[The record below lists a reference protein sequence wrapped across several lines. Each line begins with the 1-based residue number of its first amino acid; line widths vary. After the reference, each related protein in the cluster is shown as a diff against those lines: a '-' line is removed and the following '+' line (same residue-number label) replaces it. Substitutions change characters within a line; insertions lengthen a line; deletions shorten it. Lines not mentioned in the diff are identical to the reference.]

1 VNTLR
6 AAADWV
12 RSRLSNRPD
21 SEHGQA
27 LVRLSVI
34 FVVLIYMLGR
44 RALGLDPDY
53 ERSDV
58 VLLMVA
64 TGFVVGFGIVIEIL
78 RSPGLSH
85 IRRAVGM
92 LSDYGLM
99 AAAMAYHSEPLAW
112 VYVIVMWVTV
122 GNGLRYGTLYLF
134 IAVAMATSSFGAVI
148 ALSDYWKVNISLAV
162 GLLIG
167 LAAVPLYLAG
177 LLRDLTRAT
186 EEAKRANEAKT
197 RFLANMSH
205 EFRTPLNGLA
215 GMSELLATTRLDEEQ
230 RQYLSTIQ
238 ASTRSLLSL
247 VEDVLDISAIEAGK
261 LKLIS
266 EGFSLEEVVDNVS
279 LIMRPAAQAKRLSYV
294 VVIDP
299 EVPTDIKGDATH
311 LRQVLLNLVSNAV
324 KFTDQGYVKLQV
336 SLGAG
341 NEAQLV
347 RLRFEIS
354 DSGMGIPASARSKL
368 FEAFEQVDSS
378 LSRRHGG
385 TGLGTTIAKGLT
397 EAMGGSI
404 GFESVENTGSKFW
417 IELPFETV
425 ARAAPVEGPI
435 ISLSPDGTGWAS
447 VGLGPASNNIIAFSN
462 PFLRH
467 RARVRSMRILI
478 ADDHAANRMVL
489 ESLLGKAGH
498 RVTSVADGEAVL
510 DALGVGDYDAV
521 IVDLHM
527 PGISGL
533 EMLKQLR
540 LMEAGSSRR
549 TPVLVLSADVTPE
562 AIRKCEQAGA
572 KAFIAKPVT
581 ASRLLDILSNI
592 ANDAQSGALTLVK
605 RPDLSMPAE
614 EILDLQLLNELSE
627 IGMGGEFLENF
638 IRQCL
643 QDAAQCMTGIERNSH
658 ERRWADVRDQAHA
671 LKGIAGNLG
680 MIRLSAMSGNLMQLP
695 DTDLE
700 RSWQHVVADVG
711 QALEQGMAELAARS
725 ASGSGVAERDQE
737 KDGAG

>member
-1 VNTLR
+1 VKALR
-6 AAADWV
+6 AVGWV
-12 RSRLSNRPD
+12 RARLSGRAD

-34 FVVLIYMLGR
+34 FVVLIYMLAR
-44 RALGLDPDY
+44 RALGFDPDY

-64 TGFVVGFGIVIEIL
+64 TGFVVGSVIFIEIL

-99 AAAMAYHSEPLAW
+99 AAAMAYHTEPLAW

-148 ALSDYWKVNISLAV
+148 ALSDYWKINISLAI

-167 LAAVPLYLAG
+167 LAAIPLYLAG

-186 EEAKRANEAKT
+186 EEAKRASEAKT

-230 RQYLSTIQ
+230 KQYLGTIQ

-261 LKLIS
+261 LKLTC
-266 EGFSLEEVVDNVS
+266 EGFSLEEVIDNVS

-299 EVPTDIKGDATH
+299 DVPIDIKGDATH

-336 SLGAG
+336 SLSASHD
-341 NEAQLV
+341 AQLV

-425 ARAAPVEGPI
+425 ARAPIESPI
-435 ISLSPDGTGWAS
+435 ISLPDANAWAP
-447 VGLGPASNNIIAFSN
+447 VEFGPASNNIIAFSN

-498 RVTSVADGEAVL
+498 RVSSVADGEAVL
-510 DALGVGDYDAV
+510 DALEVCDYDVV

-549 TPVLVLSADVTPE
+549 TPVLVLSADVTPD
-562 AIRKCEQAGA
+562 AIRKCEEAGA

-581 ASRLLDILSNI
+581 ASRLLDTLSDV
-592 ANDAQSGALTLVK
+592 ANNTQSGALTLVK
-605 RPDLSMPAE
+605 RPDLSVPAE
-614 EILDLQLLNELSE
+614 EILDLQLLKELSE
-627 IGMGGEFLENF
+627 IGMDGEFLQNF

-643 QDAAQCMTGIERNSH
+643 QDAAQCMISIEKSSRD
-658 ERRWADVRDQAHA
+658 RRWVDVREQAHA

-695 DTDLE
+695 DADLE
-700 RSWQHVVADVG
+700 RGWQQLVAEVG
-711 QALEQGMAELAARS
+711 QALEQGMAELANRS
-725 ASGSGVAERDQE
+725 ASGSGVAERDQG
-737 KDGAG
+737 KDGAF